1 MKKAPSLG
9 WSLLLAG
16 IALAWLGL
24 FLADA
29 LMLVQS
35 ALLHFGEHMQMMWDD
50 MGLLPR
56 ALLVAG
62 LLGVVA
68 ALVLFANEQR
78 KRSNPGE
85 WY

>member
-29 LMLVQS
+29 LMLLQS
-35 ALLHFGEHMQMMWDD
+35 ALLHFGEHMQMLWAYMELLPQLLVVI
-50 MGLLPR
+50 GLL
-56 ALLVAG
+56 AVA
-62 LLGVVA
+62 A
-68 ALVLFANEQR
+68 ALVLFVSEQR
-78 KRSNPGE
+78 RRSTPGE

>member
-1 MKKAPSLG
+1 MKKVSSLG

-29 LMLVQS
+29 LMLLQS
-35 ALLHFGEHMQMMWDD
+35 ALLHFGEHMQMLWED
-50 MGLLPR
+50 MGLLPQ
-56 ALLVAG
+56 ALLLIG
-62 LLGVVA
+62 LLAIVA
-68 ALVLFANEQR
+68 ALVLFAREQR
-78 KRSNPGE
+78 RRNTQGE

>member
-29 LMLVQS
+29 LMLLQS
-35 ALLHFGEHMQMMWDD
+35 AVMHFGEHMQMLWEDI
-50 MGLLPR
+50 GLLPQV
-56 ALLVAG
+56 LLLGG
-62 LLGVVA
+62 LLAVVA
-68 ALVLFANEQR
+68 ALVLFINEQR
-78 KRSNPGE
+78 RRSPPGE

>member
-29 LMLVQS
+29 LMLLHS
-35 ALLHFGEHMQMMWDD
+35 ALLHFGEHMQMLWEYMEPLPQALVVV
-50 MGLLPR
+50 GLL
-56 ALLVAG
+56 A
-62 LLGVVA
+62 VVA
-68 ALVLFANEQR
+68 ALGLFISER
-78 KRSNPGE
+78 RRRSTPGE